1 MQQFIDY
8 LTTEYKDKATG
19 YAAIDTKFT
28 HSSTIKIDKFSK
40 AYGRDPTGLVTLK
53 NNIIKVGITFYD
65 KSMNKLYS
73 ANISFENNMLPK
85 SQAKKLINVSY
96 KELENKFAT
105 AKNEICNVIL
115 RELIDKR
122 NELNE
127 KIDDIT
133 KYKGV
138 DGVIPTEFKGES
150 ITITEGVEIPV
161 KLKPKFDM

>member
-8 LTTEYKDKATG
+8 LTTEYSDKATG

-28 HSSTIKIDKFSK
+28 HSSTIKIDKASNV
-40 AYGRDPTGLVTLK
+40 PLK
-53 NNIIKVGITFYD
+53 NDIIKVSITFYD

-73 ANISFENNMLPK
+73 SAISFENNILPK
-85 SQAKKLINVSY
+85 TQAKKLVNIAP
-96 KELENKFAT
+96 KELENKFMC

-122 NELNE
+122 NDLNE

-138 DGVIPTEFKGES
+138 HGVIPTEFKGES
-150 ITITEGVEIPV
+150 ITISETNNVPI
-161 KLKPKFDM
+161 KSKPKFDM

>member
-8 LTTEYKDKATG
+8 LITEYKDKATG

-28 HSSTIKIDKFSK
+28 HSSTIKIDKKSNV
-40 AYGRDPTGLVTLK
+40 PLK
-53 NNIIKVGITFYD
+53 NDIIKVSITFYD

-73 ANISFENNMLPK
+73 SVISFENNLLPK
-85 SQAKKLINVSY
+85 TQAKKLVNIAP

-127 KIDDIT
+127 KIDDII
-133 KYKGV
+133 KYKG
-138 DGVIPTEFKGES
+138 GNSIIPTEFKGES
-150 ITITEGVEIPV
+150 ITVTESSVTPV
-161 KLKPKFDM
+161 KPKPKFDM

>member
-8 LTTEYKDKATG
+8 LITEYKDKATG

-28 HSSTIKIDKFSK
+28 HSSTIKIDKKSNV
-40 AYGRDPTGLVTLK
+40 PLK
-53 NNIIKVGITFYD
+53 NDIIKVSITFYD

-73 ANISFENNMLPK
+73 SAISFENNLLPK
-85 SQAKKLINVSY
+85 TQAKKLVNIAP

-115 RELIDKR
+115 HELIDKR
-122 NELNE
+122 NDLNE

-133 KYKGV
+133 KYKG
-138 DGVIPTEFKGES
+138 GNSIIPTEFKGES
-150 ITITEGVEIPV
+150 VTVTESSVTPV
-161 KLKPKFDM
+161 KPKQKFDM

>member
-8 LTTEYKDKATG
+8 LTTEYRDKATG

-28 HSSTIKIDKFSK
+28 HSSTIKIDKFSN
-40 AYGRDPTGLVTLK
+40 VTLK

-73 ANISFENNMLPK
+73 ANISFENNILPK
-85 SQAKKLINVSY
+85 TQAKKLVNIAP

-115 RELIDKR
+115 RELLDKR

-138 DGVIPTEFKGES
+138 DGVIPAEFKGES
-150 ITITEGVEIPV
+150 ITITESHEIPV

>member
-1 MQQFIDY
+1 MQSFINY
-8 LTTEYKDKATG
+8 LITEYRDKATN

-28 HSSTIKIDKFSK
+28 HSSTIKIDKFSPSDC
-40 AYGRDPTGLVTLK
+40 AIARNVTLK

-73 ANISFENNMLPK
+73 ANISFENNILPK
-85 SQAKKLINVSY
+85 TQAKKLVNIAP

-115 RELIDKR
+115 RELLDKR

-138 DGVIPTEFKGES
+138 HGVIPTEFKGES
-150 ITITEGVEIPV
+150 ITISEGVEIPI
-161 KLKPKFDM
+161 KPKQKYDM